1 MQDIDVNNWEITT
14 NRFVGFIDIMGF
26 KDMVARS
33 SHEEIYVM
41 MKKINDFQK
50 FSTSIK
56 WNINEENPQ
65 LVKTTT
71 YSDSIMVYSLDGSN
85 ESLNSFICTIS
96 ALIHDLFAEGIPFK
110 GSIAYGM
117 MTIDMER
124 SIFFGQPLIDSYL
137 LQEEMK
143 FYGIIVHGTAQRIIE
158 NSTGIPFYI
167 PYLCPLKNGNSV
179 HLTIA
184 PIYWTVKGY
193 EDRNRKLTNSLRK
206 MRYKTSGSIRKY
218 IDLTE
223 EYLEIIKV
231 KS

>member
-1 MQDIDVNNWEITT
+1 MN
-14 NRFVGFIDIMGF
+14 
-26 KDMVARS
+26 
-33 SHEEIYVM
+33 
-41 MKKINDFQK
+41 
-50 FSTSIK
+50 TSVK
-56 WNINEENPQ
+56 WDQNENSPQ

-71 YSDSIMVYSLDGSN
+71 YSDSIMVYSLDGSI
-85 ESLNSFICTIS
+85 ESLKPFICTIS

-110 GSIAYGM
+110 GAIAYGM

-143 FYGIIVHGTAQRIIE
+143 FYGIIVHGTAQREIE
-158 NSTGIPFYI
+158 NSMGIPFYI

-184 PIYWTVKGY
+184 PIYWTVNGY
-193 EDRNRKLTNSLRK
+193 DKQNAELINSLRK
-206 MRYKTSGSIRKY
+206 MRYNTSGSIRKY

-223 EYLEIIKV
+223 EYLEAIKI
-231 KS
+231 K

>member
-1 MQDIDVNNWEITT
+1 MQEININKWEITT

-33 SHEEIYVM
+33 SHDEIYEM

-71 YSDSIMVYSLDGSN
+71 YSDSIMVYSLDGSF
-85 ESLNSFICTIS
+85 ESLKSFTCTIS

-143 FYGIIVHGTAQRIIE
+143 FYGIIVHGTAQRVIE
-158 NSTGIPFYI
+158 DSNKTSFHIS
-167 PYLCPLKNGNSV
+167 YLCPLKNGSSV

-184 PIYWTVKGY
+184 PMFWVVKGY
-193 EDRNRKLTNSLRK
+193 DEQNEKLADSLRK
-206 MRYKTSGSIRKY
+206 MRYNTSGSIRKY

-223 EYLEIIKV
+223 EYLETIKV
-231 KS
+231 E

>member
-1 MQDIDVNNWEITT
+1 MQDVDANNWEITT

-33 SHEEIYVM
+33 SHEEIYEM

-50 FSTSIK
+50 LNTSVK
-56 WNINEENPQ
+56 WGQNENSPH

-71 YSDSIMVYSLDGSN
+71 YSDSIMVYSLDGSI

-110 GSIAYGM
+110 GAIAYGM
-117 MTIDMER
+117 MTIDIER

-143 FYGIIVHGTAQRIIE
+143 FYGIIVHGTAQRVIE
-158 NSTGIPFYI
+158 DSNKTSFHI
-167 PYLCPLKNGNSV
+167 PYLCPLKNGSSV

-184 PIYWTVKGY
+184 PMFWIVKGY
-193 EDRNRKLTNSLRK
+193 DEENEKLADSLRK
-206 MRYKTSGSIRKY
+206 MRYNTSGSIRKY

-223 EYLEIIKV
+223 EYLDIIKV
-231 KS
+231 E